1 MLRPRLVVLAVFACL
16 GAGVMTNVNAEDDLI
31 GFNRDI
37 RPILNSKCI
46 SCHGPDDAKNDF
58 RVDESDSLLGY
69 VEEGDAGDS
78 TLWADYLVTDDEDT
92 HMPPVDEP
100 QLTGVELAAI
110 KLWIEEGAKW
120 EDAADG
126 SAAEAKKEE
135 AAAERDSFVSRVW
148 TFQGLFHPVSVH
160 VPVAALSLSCLFLI
174 ASYKFPNTSF
184 QAVAFHCLWIGALG
198 SIGACVMGWA
208 YAQHEGYGG
217 FSFDVIGSLADRHR
231 WAGIAVA
238 IVAVGLV
245 PLAKKVHLQ
254 EQSHLR
260 KFWLAG
266 AVLLAGLVG
275 GTGNWGGELI
285 YGTNH
290 YFKEFKRLF
299 LTEDP
304 VAEDPVAEEVVLMK
318 TSSDDGQV

>member
-1 MLRPRLVVLAVFACL
+1 MLLVGL
-16 GAGVMTNVNAEDDLI
+16 GANGLAIASAQDGLI
-31 GFNRDI
+31 KFDRDI
-37 RPILNSKCI
+37 RPILTSKCI
-46 SCHGPDDAKNDF
+46 ECHGPDDAKNDF
-58 RVDESDSLLGY
+58 RVDEKDVLLDY
-69 VEEGDAGDS
+69 VEAGELDDS
-78 TLWADYLVTDDEDT
+78 SLWADYLITDDEDT
-92 HMPPVDEP
+92 RMPPVDEP
-100 QLTGVELAAI
+100 QLTGAELAAI

-120 EDAADG
+120 EDATDG
-126 SAAEAKKEE
+126 SADEAKEE
-135 AAAERDSFVSRVW
+135 AAAEPDSFVSKVW

-174 ASYKFPNTSF
+174 ASYKFPETSF

-217 FSFDVIGSLADRHR
+217 FSFDVIGSLVDRHR

-260 KFWLAG
+260 KYWLAG
-266 AVLLAGLVG
+266 AIVLAGLVG

-290 YFKEFKRLF
+290 YFNEFKKLF
-299 LTEDP
+299 L
-304 VAEDPVAEEVVLMK
+304 AEDPVAEEVVFVK
-318 TSSDDGQV
+318 TSGDDKQV